1 MLLIAACGIAVGL
14 ALFVSRPAAAQV
26 LQPVPPDSACKLCHI
41 DSTETITLTSGE
53 TLNAGIDPVQ
63 LDDSVHG
70 VHAAAPVFCT
80 DCHRPQQRYQYPHQA
95 NPAESLSEFEAEI
108 AGNCQQCHTTEE
120 LHNPGHLQAKDN
132 PNVPNCVD
140 CHGGHDV
147 APAAAFEADPVGT
160 CQTCHQE
167 IADPHIAEVHAEI
180 VSNLGP
186 NQTCQTCHASTPQSE
201 DAKCQTCHS
210 LLNSALTLPSGDT
223 VDLHVNPADLVTSMH
238 GEQVINGQQY
248 TTLRCTD
255 CHKEQGLWG
264 FPHQPIDA
272 QTRRD
277 LTINMQAVCQDCH
290 TDIFDRNADGI
301 HAQHIVEGNLE
312 AATCEDCHGNHAIQ
326 NPDEPRE
333 RVSQTCGNCHSTINE
348 QYGGSV
354 HGAALLGEDN
364 PDVPI
369 CTDCHGVHNIP
380 DPTTA
385 EFRLSSP
392 YMCGRCHAD
401 QELMDK
407 YGIST
412 DVFDTYVA

>member
-180 VSNLGP
+180 VSNLG
-186 NQTCQTCHASTPQSE
+186 
-201 DAKCQTCHS
+201 
-210 LLNSALTLPSGDT
+210 
-223 VDLHVNPADLVTSMH
+223 
-238 GEQVINGQQY
+238 
-248 TTLRCTD
+248 
-255 CHKEQGLWG
+255 
-264 FPHQPIDA
+264 
-272 QTRRD
+272 
-277 LTINMQAVCQDCH
+277 
-290 TDIFDRNADGI
+290 
-301 HAQHIVEGNLE
+301 
-312 AATCEDCHGNHAIQ
+312 
-326 NPDEPRE
+326 
-333 RVSQTCGNCHSTINE
+333 
-348 QYGGSV
+348 
-354 HGAALLGEDN
+354 
-364 PDVPI
+364 
-369 CTDCHGVHNIP
+369 
-380 DPTTA
+380 
-385 EFRLSSP
+385 
-392 YMCGRCHAD
+392 
-401 QELMDK
+401 
-407 YGIST
+407 
-412 DVFDTYVA
+412 

>member
-1 MLLIAACGIAVGL
+1 M
-14 ALFVSRPAAAQV
+14 
-26 LQPVPPDSACKLCHI
+26 
-41 DSTETITLTSGE
+41 
-53 TLNAGIDPVQ
+53 
-63 LDDSVHG
+63 
-70 VHAAAPVFCT
+70 
-80 DCHRPQQRYQYPHQA
+80 
-95 NPAESLSEFEAEI
+95 
-108 AGNCQQCHTTEE
+108 
-120 LHNPGHLQAKDN
+120 
-132 PNVPNCVD
+132 
-140 CHGGHDV
+140 
-147 APAAAFEADPVGT
+147 
-160 CQTCHQE
+160 
-167 IADPHIAEVHAEI
+167 
-180 VSNLGP
+180 
-186 NQTCQTCHASTPQSE
+186 
-201 DAKCQTCHS
+201 
-210 LLNSALTLPSGDT
+210 
-223 VDLHVNPADLVTSMH
+223 
-238 GEQVINGQQY
+238 
-248 TTLRCTD
+248 
-255 CHKEQGLWG
+255 
-264 FPHQPIDA
+264 
-272 QTRRD
+272 
-277 LTINMQAVCQDCH
+277 
-290 TDIFDRNADGI
+290 FDRNADGI

-412 DVFDTYVA
+412 DVFDTYVADFHGTTVTLFDHQSPHEESNKAVCYDCHGVHNILPASDENSQVIKQNLLVTCQQCHPDANDNFPNSWTSHFKPSIEHNPLVYFVDLFYLIVIPATVGGFLLFIGSDIFRQVRERFQRKSKESHDE